1 MKTLGARSI
10 LVLSLKWG
18 QKWFFLPFCKFPGI
32 DIDHHFDVLSGS
44 GDPEGMFYPLT
55 TTGAFCQDQVPS

>member
-1 MKTLGARSI
+1 MKTLGTRSI